1 METIRI
7 RLHFDDHHKVGDRFK
22 VILGKDSF
30 MYDVIEK
37 GIDYLDLRKAEYV
50 KPELKPTPPQRHYQ
64 KFNKGW
70 NR

>member
-1 METIRI
+1 MEMIRI
-7 RLHFDDHHKVGDRFK
+7 RLIVDDQHKVGDRFK
-22 VILGKDSF
+22 VIFGKDSL

-37 GIDYLDLRKAEYV
+37 GIDYIELRKAEFV
-50 KPELKPTPPQRHYQ
+50 KPELKPTPPQKYYQ